1 VIRDP
6 WRVARGSRIGDLL
19 SSSMVGVRD
28 PWRAILQLA
37 RVVLD
42 ARSIGLDPWLG
53 VRDPGAVARGT
64 CMFLP
69 ALVGIL

>member
-1 VIRDP
+1 
-6 WRVARGSRIGDLL
+6 VARGSRIGDLL

-28 PWRAILQLA
+28 PWRVLRQLA
-37 RVVLD
+37 RVGLD

-64 CMFLP
+64 CMFLL

>member
-1 VIRDP
+1 M
-6 WRVARGSRIGDLL
+6 A
-19 SSSMVGVRD
+19 GVRD

-37 RVVLD
+37 RVGLD
-42 ARSIGLDPWLG
+42 ARSIGLDPVLD

-64 CMFLP
+64 CSFLL